1 MKRLIYAFTA
11 IICSLLIYISCDDN
25 EFLDAYNFPFEVELN
40 NSNKGFTGQK
50 VDITS
55 VLTAKYNTSNVDH
68 QYMMLSS
75 LDGELLDSLDNPIN
89 SANWV
94 KYKLNQKFY
103 YLPKVAGDH
112 TLSFK
117 FKNKFGFEV
126 NNQRKI
132 TVENSLF
139 SFTSSVTSNKASIG
153 VPKQIKLLLKRGDNQ
168 PKSTT
173 YKFKFSLDR
182 LSGELKIGDSIL
194 PQNEFIELNVGE
206 TNLVFVPDQV
216 TDEQGGKVLF
226 SAEDSFGQKVDTN
239 VSLVVDTSS
248 FDFTASALTSTML
261 VNETSQ
267 INFSVTPFEEVPN
280 TTYKLKFEVDSQN
293 GTLGDKNQNTWIDI
307 KNGDFSMIYKGLTV
321 GNHKIKFSV
330 MNNWNSIETAEVVIE
345 VKPYTF
351 NFTAVASTNQVFINQ
366 PLNINFNI
374 SPNSGANYQEYQLKY
389 EIVKGSGTLQN
400 YEQGVYQN
408 VSQGNFTIPFT
419 PTEKGE
425 ITIKFTAKNQNNYE
439 VERTVTLNVNVPSF
453 DFTGAF
459 NDNQLFVDVPSI
471 INYNIT
477 YDKAIAQTFQI
488 KYEVVEGTVKVE
500 NMVEGQYINTKDGA
514 STISFKPLSAGSL
527 KIKLTVLSS
536 FGVTK
541 EVLLER
547 NVQTPDFTFNA
558 NLEYSNV
565 NIGDPSKIFYNIIHS
580 GIVDQQFQVKYEVIE
595 GSAKIQGLN
604 IGEWTPLTKLDDNFI
619 FTSDK
624 SGKLQIKLTV
634 KNQYN
639 IEKIQTLNVEVNV
652 PSFEFVATSSI
663 TSANVN
669 NPFDVIYSVTP
680 ADKTTQSF
688 KVKYELVKGDASIEG
703 LTLSYTDLKNLDGA
717 FKITPKQAGQ
727 LTIVISIMNN
737 YNVIKQQ
744 TININVLNPSFNFDV
759 IPLNVNANVNF
770 ETKAN
775 VIIENTS
782 SIDQN
787 YEVKY
792 EILTGNAEVKDMTI
806 GIYKPFN
813 QGTTQISF
821 TPKLAQDL
829 TIRFTAKNN
838 YGVVLVKDIM
848 IKVSDPD
855 FQFKSNIIGNS
866 TIEVN
871 QTGQIENE
879 IIDDVSLGMTY
890 NLRATTSGQGVF
902 IYNGQEHQSGTTFTI
917 TRGVSKL
924 EYKPTGNGGQSH
936 SITLVATNNF
946 NISKTNTIAFNIEVE
961 PKIVSLKLERK
972 NKKSNCGG
980 LNGCK
985 YAYDY
990 ELSYNIQLPT
1000 GETLSN
1006 VLVYGQDRN
1015 GTYQTKSLS
1024 LSQYKLIED
1033 RLMYHNQGFTEKP
1046 RPEYW
1051 NDSNNNFK
1059 ITFTTSKGRKL
1070 ELTNI
1075 RMTEYE

>member
-25 EFLDAYNFPFEVELN
+25 EFLDAYDFPFEVELN

-55 VLTAKYNTSNVDH
+55 VLTAQYNISNVDH

-89 SANWV
+89 TANWV

-182 LSGELKIGDSIL
+182 LSGELRIGDSIL

-206 TNLVFVPDQV
+206 TNLAFVPDQV

-293 GTLGDKNQNTWIDI
+293 GTLADKNQNTWIDI

-321 GNHKIKFSV
+321 GTHKIKFSV

-425 ITIKFTAKNQNNYE
+425 VTIKLTAKNQNNYE

-477 YDKAIAQTFQI
+477 YDKTIAQTFQI
-488 KYEVVEGTVKVE
+488 KYEVIEGSVKVE
-500 NMVEGQYINTKDGA
+500 NMVEGQYLNTKDGA
-514 STISFKPLSAGSL
+514 STISFKPLSAGEL

-536 FGVTK
+536 FGVIK

-547 NVQTPDFTFNA
+547 TVQTPDFTFNA

-604 IGEWTPLTKLDDNFI
+604 IGEWSPLTKLDDNFI

-624 SGKLQIKLTV
+624 SGKLQIKLTI

-639 IEKIQTLNVEVNV
+639 IEKTQTLNVEVNV

-680 ADKTTQSF
+680 ADKTTQNF

-703 LTLSYTDLKNLDGA
+703 LTLSYTDLKSLDGA

-727 LTIVISIMNN
+727 LTVVITIMNN

-770 ETKAN
+770 ETMAN

-792 EILTGNAEVKDMTI
+792 EIITGNAEVKDMTV
-806 GIYKPFN
+806 GIYKSFN

-917 TRGVSKL
+917 IRGVSQL

-946 NISKTNTIAFNIEVE
+946 NISKTNTVVFNVEVE

-980 LNGCK
+980 WNGCK

-1006 VLVYGQDRN
+1006 VLIYGQDRN

-1024 LSQYKLIED
+1024 LGQYKLIED

-1046 RPEYW
+1046 RPEFWYT
-1051 NDSNNNFK
+1051 SNNNFK

-1070 ELTNI
+1070 ELSNI
-1075 RMTEYE
+1075 RMNEYE